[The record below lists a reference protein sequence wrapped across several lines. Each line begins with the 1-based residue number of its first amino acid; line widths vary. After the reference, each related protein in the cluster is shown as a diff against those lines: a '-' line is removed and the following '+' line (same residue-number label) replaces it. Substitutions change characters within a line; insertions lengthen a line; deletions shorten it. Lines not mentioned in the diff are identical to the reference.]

1 MGAGRKKKTLTLKEK
16 PQPSNTVNCSVSARN
31 LRKSDLGSII
41 FGCKHNTIAECYSQL
56 LFGLPGSHFAY
67 VKNIRPGMPLFL
79 FNYSDRKLHGIFEA
93 VSAGQMNIDPY
104 AWTGDGATSTPYPA
118 QARVRIEKQCQPLK
132 EDQYSP
138 IIADNYYEP
147 RLFWQELDRNQTKN
161 LITLFSLSPVDVST
175 RHDIAR
181 HNTRP
186 SKKQNKAECNT
197 LVRALPK
204 SKTSPFIAD
213 VERNTVV
220 ASSSTSHQ
228 PKTWSSL
235 FKHSTSTETFKE
247 DEDSKTQ
254 PSDST
259 LAHSNLYNME
269 CKSSSMMPCLEG
281 ESQNFE
287 ALQEDSAMWNEERIR
302 AGSESGEEVSSSS
315 FQEGTIFEALV
326 NDTKQEGE
334 HGDTVVLCENLPRS
348 DGSDMGWDSA
358 CATPHMSGEI
368 QPSDA
373 YMCADVTKD
382 VAKVDEEEVSEHSYS
397 SPDNHEEASDRVDSE
412 RGCSSEALAVAD
424 MESVVAK
431 MIEEIVGLKD
441 SQLKQVQKIGSL
453 EKELVE
459 SKAEIQKLKNRC
471 DLLESGLLPQIGH
484 VQEAVIKTID
494 DTILLVGGFDGCSW
508 LSALDSY
515 SPSQDTMKSLKPMT
529 FPRLY
534 ASAATLD
541 GELYVFGGVDAGTWH
556 DTVES
561 YNPTNDQWVSRPS
574 LNQKKGNLAG
584 ASLYGKIYAIGGGN
598 GVECYAEVEM
608 LDMNIG
614 RWITTRSMLQKR
626 FAPAAAEINGTLYVV
641 GGYDGRNYLNSV
653 ERFDPREHSWTRVGS
668 MSTRRGC
675 HSVAVVNGKLYALG
689 GYNGAEMVPTV
700 EIFDPRLGSWMLGEP
715 MNYARG
721 YSGAAAIG
729 EKICVIGGVNES
741 DKILDTVEC
750 YNEGCVWEVTN
761 LKAVGKRCYFSAIVL

>member
-31 LRKSDLGSII
+31 LRKSDLG
-41 FGCKHNTIAECYSQL
+41 G
-56 LFGLPGSHFAY
+56 LFLDASTTRSLNVLPNYFLVSLPGSHFAY

-104 AWTGDGATSTPYPA
+104 AWTGDGAASTPYPA
-118 QARVRIEKQCQPLK
+118 QVEIL
-132 EDQYSP
+132 DS
-138 IIADNYYEP
+138 I
-147 RLFWQELDRNQTKN
+147 LFVQL
-161 LITLFSLSPVDVST
+161 LLG
-175 RHDIAR
+175 
-181 HNTRP
+181 
-186 SKKQNKAECNT
+186 
-197 LVRALPK
+197 
-204 SKTSPFIAD
+204 
-213 VERNTVV
+213 
-220 ASSSTSHQ
+220 
-228 PKTWSSL
+228 
-235 FKHSTSTETFKE
+235 

-254 PSDST
+254 PSDLT
-259 LAHSNLYNME
+259 IAHSNLYNTE
-269 CKSSSMMPCLEG
+269 WESSSMMPCLEG

-287 ALQEDSAMWNEERIR
+287 ALQEDSAMWNEEQIR
-302 AGSESGEEVSSSS
+302 AGSESGGEVASSS

-368 QPSDA
+368 QPSEA
-373 YMCADVTKD
+373 FMHADVTKD

-397 SPDNHEEASDRVDSE
+397 SPDNHGEASDGVDSE
-412 RGCSSEALAVAD
+412 SGCSSEALAVAD

-431 MIEEIVGLKD
+431 LIEEIEGLKD

-453 EKELVE
+453 EKEL
-459 SKAEIQKLKNRC
+459 
-471 DLLESGLLPQIGH
+471 
-484 VQEAVIKTID
+484 EAVIKTID
-494 DTILLVGGFDGCSW
+494 DTILLVGGFDGS
-508 LSALDSY
+508 
-515 SPSQDTMKSLKPMT
+515 
-529 FPRLY
+529 
-534 ASAATLD
+534 ATLD

-574 LNQKKGNLAG
+574 LNQKKGSLAG

-626 FAPAAAEINGTLYVV
+626 FAPAAAEINDLIHESTL
-641 GGYDGRNYLNSV
+641 DKGRKY
-653 ERFDPREHSWTRVGS
+653 EHEEG
-668 MSTRRGC
+668 MSFCG
-675 HSVAVVNGKLYALG
+675 VVNGKLYALG

-700 EIFDPRLGSWMLGEP
+700 EIFDPRLGLWMLGEP
-715 MNYARG
+715 MNYCRG

-729 EKICVIGGVNES
+729 EKIFVIGGLNES

-750 YNEGCVWEVTN
+750 YKEGCVWEMTN
-761 LKAVGKRCYFSAIVL
+761 LKAVGKRCYFSAIVCEL

>member
-16 PQPSNTVNCSVSARN
+16 PKPSNTVNCSVSARN
-31 LRKSDLGSII
+31 LRKSDLGGII

-118 QARVRIEKQCQPLK
+118 QDLIDSFLSVSQFKARVRIEKRCQPLK

-147 RLFWQELDRNQTKN
+147 RIFWQELDRSQTKN

-175 RHDIAR
+175 RNDIAR

-186 SKKQNKAECNT
+186 SKKQNKAERNT

-204 SKTSPFIAD
+204 SNTSPFIAD

-220 ASSSTSHQ
+220 ASSSISHQ

-235 FKHSTSTETFKE
+235 FKHSTSTETFKK

-254 PSDST
+254 PSDLT
-259 LAHSNLYNME
+259 LAHSNLYKME
-269 CKSSSMMPCLEG
+269 CESSSMMPCLEG

-287 ALQEDSAMWNEERIR
+287 ALQEDSATWNEERIR
-302 AGSESGEEVSSSS
+302 AGSESVGEVSSSS
-315 FQEGTIFEALV
+315 FQEGIIFEALV

-334 HGDTVVLCENLPRS
+334 HGDTVVLCENLPCS

-358 CATPHMSGEI
+358 CATPHTSGEI
-368 QPSDA
+368 QPSEA
-373 YMCADVTKD
+373 YMHANVTKD
-382 VAKVDEEEVSEHSYS
+382 VAQVDEEEVLEHSYS
-397 SPDNHEEASDRVDSE
+397 SPDNHGEASDRVDSE
-412 RGCSSEALAVAD
+412 GGCSSEALAVAD

-431 MIEEIVGLKD
+431 MIEEIEGLKD

-529 FPRLY
+529 FPRSY

-556 DTVES
+556 ETVES

-574 LNQKKGNLAG
+574 LNQKKGSLAG
-584 ASLYGKIYAIGGGN
+584 ASLYRKIYAIGGGN
-598 GVECYAEVEM
+598 GVECYSEVEM

-641 GGYDGRNYLNSV
+641 GGYDGRNYL
-653 ERFDPREHSWTRVGS
+653 
-668 MSTRRGC
+668 
-675 HSVAVVNGKLYALG
+675 KYALG

-729 EKICVIGGVNES
+729 EKIFVIGGVNES
-741 DKILDTVEC
+741 DKIFDTVE
-750 YNEGCVWEVTN
+750 YYKEGCVWEVTN